1 MAKAVV
7 LPKPFTI
14 LLFFLG
20 LAIAL
25 AAVDHVL
32 AIVAALVDQL
42 TGRVDSM
49 DPTASIW
56 GIIAAIV
63 LVIILSKSAK
73 SISTFLGGFVAG
85 CLLRFLLMAGE
96 VGLL

>member
-32 AIVAALVDQL
+32 AIVATLMDQL
-42 TGRVDSM
+42 TGRVDAL
-49 DPTASIW
+49 DPAASIW
-56 GIIAAIV
+56 GIIAAVV
-63 LVIILSKSAK
+63 LVIILSKSAR
-73 SISTFLGGFVAG
+73 SITTFLGGFVAG

-96 VGLL
+96 AGVL

>member
-20 LAIAL
+20 LAVAL
-25 AAVDHVL
+25 VAVDHVL
-32 AIVAALVDQL
+32 AIVATLVDQL
-42 TGRVDSM
+42 TGRVDSI
-49 DPTASIW
+49 DATTSIW
-56 GIIAAIV
+56 GIIGAAV

-73 SISTFLGGFVAG
+73 SISAFLGGFVAG
-85 CLLRFLLMAGE
+85 CLLRFLLLISE
-96 VGLL
+96 VGLA

>member
-25 AAVDHVL
+25 AAVDHVI
-32 AIVAALVDQL
+32 AIVATLVDQL
-42 TGRVDSM
+42 TGRVDAI
-49 DPTASIW
+49 DATASIW
-56 GIIAAIV
+56 GIIAAVV
-63 LVIILSKSAK
+63 LVIVLSKSAR

-85 CLLRFLLMAGE
+85 CLLRFLLMIGE
-96 VGLL
+96 VGL